1 MAEKEALLKKETI
14 TFGGVVTGV
23 KAKFSR
29 NGTPCGFVTIEDFV
43 GSGEL
48 ALFGE
53 EWAKWRGMFN
63 EASTIYVTAKA
74 VQRFRDSTI
83 YDIRIS
89 DIQFLQTV
97 KEKAIDR
104 LTVVMNGDLIDAAS
118 VSDFV
123 AAIDEN
129 PGKTSLYIQIQDV
142 NGKLQLR
149 SRAKTVEVNSKLIQ
163 FIEETEGMNYFIN

>member
-1 MAEKEALLKKETI
+1 MNH
-14 TFGGVVTGV
+14 
-23 KAKFSR
+23 R
-29 NGTPCGFVTIEDFV
+29 D
-43 GSGEL
+43 EL
-48 ALFGE
+48 
-53 EWAKWRGMFN
+53 N
-63 EASTIYVTAKA
+63 
-74 VQRFRDSTI
+74 
-83 YDIRIS
+83 
-89 DIQFLQTV
+89 
-97 KEKAIDR
+97 
-104 LTVVMNGDLIDAAS
+104 DLIDAAS

>member
-1 MAEKEALLKKETI
+1 M
-14 TFGGVVTGV
+14 VTAV

-29 NGTPCGFVTIEDFV
+29 NGTPCGFVTIEDFT

-74 VQRFRDSTI
+74 VQRFRDSNI
-83 YDIRIS
+83 YDVRIG

-97 KEKAIDR
+97 KEKAINR
-104 LTVVMNGDLIDAAS
+104 LTVVMNGDTIDAAS

-123 AAIDEN
+123 AAVDES
-129 PGKTSLYIQIQDV
+129 PGKTSLYIQFHDV

-149 SRAKTVEVNSKLIQ
+149 SRAKSVEVSAKLIN
-163 FIEETEGMNYFIN
+163 FIEQTEGMEYFIN